1 MDLSPRLSSLPGGP
15 TGTAPGTSLPAAAL
29 SAPTPAQGSPNQVRP
44 PVAASELGLPP
55 LPDPD
60 PPLGPP
66 PTFKENQLDGVRA
79 GKPLNAALPP
89 PEPMLAQPQPRFD
102 RRA

>member
-1 MDLSPRLSSLPGGP
+1 MDLSPRPTPLPGGP
-15 TGTAPGTSLPAAAL
+15 TGTAPGTVPTASAL
-29 SAPTPAQGSPNQVRP
+29 SAPTPAQPSPNRVRP
-44 PVAASELGLPP
+44 PVAPADAALPP

-79 GKPLNAALPP
+79 GKRLDAALPP
-89 PEPMLAQPQPRFD
+89 PEPLLPRFD
-102 RRA
+102 RRV